1 MKTLKT
7 IGAGIIIYAALIIAF
22 VIALAV
28 FDLLRDCGMYFGLTK
43 STCDIIIFSLFLL
56 YKVIRDH
63 NKPREDEKKYTK
75 EQMEDAITFG
85 RNLGMAFPDL
95 NEEQSNFRREEI
107 KKFTDND
114 FHY

>member
-1 MKTLKT
+1 MK
-7 IGAGIIIYAALIIAF
+7 
-22 VIALAV
+22 
-28 FDLLRDCGMYFGLTK
+28 R
-43 STCDIIIFSLFLL
+43 
-56 YKVIRDH
+56 
-63 NKPREDEKKYTK
+63 NTK